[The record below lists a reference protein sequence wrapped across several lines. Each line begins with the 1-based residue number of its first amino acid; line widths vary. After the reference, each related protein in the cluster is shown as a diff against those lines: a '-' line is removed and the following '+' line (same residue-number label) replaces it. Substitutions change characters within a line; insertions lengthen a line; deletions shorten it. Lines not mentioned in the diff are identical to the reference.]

1 MRSRCIPPSTPAF
14 APSVCVFLVRLPRAA
29 PPPPHPPAVAVPP
42 GRHPAGWRA
51 GFEDAGAAWRPPRRA
66 ALPPRAFSPA
76 APPVWLRTT
85 AWCGAPCE
93 GLPHLCFRGR
103 PAVTTNLCCH
113 NPFPVSHRRGL
124 RVPCRCLAC
133 LPDGTPWCLG
143 GLPPAALCRGLL
155 YRSCVPGQPCVPSRV
170 AAYWS
175 APRTDVYSALVPLT
189 FLRTLRAAF

>member
-1 MRSRCIPPSTPAF
+1 MYSWCASPGP
-14 APSVCVFLVRLPRAA
+14 RL
-29 PPPPHPPAVAVPP
+29 PPPHPPAVAVPP